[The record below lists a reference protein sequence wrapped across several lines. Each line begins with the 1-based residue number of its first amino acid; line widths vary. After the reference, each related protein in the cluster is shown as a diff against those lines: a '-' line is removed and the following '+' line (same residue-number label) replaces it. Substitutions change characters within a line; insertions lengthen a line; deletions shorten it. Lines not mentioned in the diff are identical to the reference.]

1 MTPEAEPQNMIEMHV
16 FVLSLTCS
24 AYFVPRRKMACTAP
38 TLLLRFDSS
47 QLNIF
52 SGNTP
57 SALFVN
63 RSKKAET
70 SSWDTAA
77 LLLLMGLADLTDS

>member
-1 MTPEAEPQNMIEMHV
+1 
-16 FVLSLTCS
+16 
-24 AYFVPRRKMACTAP
+24 
-38 TLLLRFDSS
+38 LLRFDSS